1 MSKPSHK
8 PISVK
13 PTDLYNIS
21 RIVTEASDW
30 KTALDQI
37 VRQVRNILIY
47 DNLAVYLALPEHDGL
62 DVMYARAVGRGRSA
76 EADSAWGEE
85 LANRVSTEQ
94 RIILEEPPQDDS
106 LNRLKRPYLLGIPL
120 LNGHN
125 YLGAIIFVRF
135 GGPSFEA
142 DQVALAEFIARQIA
156 LLIERQKLEKATIEL
171 EAKHKQIQLQEDFVS
186 NISHELRSPLG
197 FIKGYTTTLLRTD
210 TIWDPETQREF
221 LEIIDQETDALQ
233 ELINNLLD
241 SARLQSGQLQMKFQP
256 IRLNNL
262 LEDIIAHQKL
272 HRPRQVINLQINQ
285 PLPVIQGD
293 PLRLS
298 QVFENLL
305 NNAAKYA
312 PHSEVLIKVESD
324 KRGIHILVKDFGPGM
339 SKEYL
344 PMMFTRFFRGPDQ
357 STNSHGSGLGLF
369 ICKQII
375 EAHRGQITA
384 DSELGQGMVFH
395 IFLPSEH

>member
-1 MSKPSHK
+1 MSKPSRK
-8 PISVK
+8 PATVK
-13 PTDLYNIS
+13 PTDLYSIS
-21 RIVTEASDW
+21 QIVTEASEW

-37 VRQVRNILIY
+37 VLQVRNILIY
-47 DNLAVYLALPEHDGL
+47 DNLAVYLALPEHKGL

-85 LANRVSTEQ
+85 LANRVSIHKKTV
-94 RIILEEPPQDDS
+94 LEEPPEDDS
-106 LNRLKRPYLLGIPL
+106 INRLKRPYLLGIPL
-120 LNGHN
+120 LNGQN
-125 YLGAIIFVRF
+125 YLGAIVFVRF
-135 GGPSFEA
+135 GGPAFET
-142 DQVALAEFIARQIA
+142 DQIALAEFIARQIA
-156 LLIERQKLEKATIEL
+156 LLIERQNLERATIEL
-171 EAKHKQIQLQEDFVS
+171 DAKHKQIQLQEDFVS

-210 TIWDPETQREF
+210 TTWDPETQREF
-221 LEIIDQETDALQ
+221 LEIIDQEADALQ

-262 LEDIIAHQKL
+262 LEDVIAHQKL
-272 HRPRQVINLQINQ
+272 HRPNQVINLHIHQ
-285 PLPVIQGD
+285 PLPVLQGD

-305 NNAAKYA
+305 SNAAKYA
-312 PHSEVLIKVESD
+312 PHSEVLIKVEHD
-324 KRGIHILVKDFGPGM
+324 KKGIHVLVKDFGPGI

-375 EAHRGQITA
+375 EAHHGQITA

-395 IFLPSEH
+395 IFLPFHQ